1 MKAKLLFLLKY
12 YVYWVAL
19 SLFAKGIFMLY
30 EWKDSATLEAGERC
44 CGKACPWT
52 CPWQGIS

>member
-30 EWKDSATLEAGERC
+30 EWKEC